1 MNLDFIIGPLVGAI
15 IGLITNGI
23 AIRMLFRPLKAV
35 KIFGLTLPFT
45 PGLIPKEK
53 ARIAKSLGDVVSD
66 DLLNEGVIKKGLISE
81 EMDEKITV
89 AVNGMIAK
97 KSTSE
102 ETLRE
107 FFYSFSGAERG
118 ENLIDEVS
126 DKMVEFSYNR
136 MVKLELGPLL
146 SEIAVVEIV
155 SNLQG
160 SMFSMLIND
169 GLINSAKTKMS
180 EVIEKL
186 VVEKGEDIL
195 DNIIRKESDN
205 LFDKKLCDLYTEYQD
220 RIPDFVNWVLTT
232 YHQIVEKNI
241 GVLLHAVDLSN
252 LVENQINSYDVLTF
266 EKMIFAIMKKE
277 LSAIVW
283 LGGLLGLIMGMVML
297 FF

>member
-1 MNLDFIIGPLVGAI
+1 MTVEFFMGPLIGGI

-35 KIFGLTLPFT
+35 KIFGITLPFT

-53 ARIAKSLGDVVSD
+53 SRIARSLGNVVSH
-66 DLLNEGVIKKGLISE
+66 DLLNEDVIKSGLLSK
-81 EMDEKITV
+81 EMDEKIIV
-89 AVNGMIAK
+89 ALNGIIKK
-97 KSTSE
+97 KSASE

-107 FFYSFSGAERG
+107 FFYSFSEADRG
-118 ENLIDEVS
+118 EIIINDVS
-126 DKMVEFSYNR
+126 TKIVGFSYDR

-146 SEIAVVEIV
+146 SEIAVAEIV
-155 SNLQG
+155 NNLQG

-169 GLINSAKTKMS
+169 GLINSAKSKMS

-195 DNIIRKESDN
+195 TSIIQKESNN
-205 LFDKKLCDLYTEYQD
+205 LFDKRLCELYNEYED
-220 RIPDFVNWVLTT
+220 RIPDFVSWVLNT
-232 YHQIVEKNI
+232 YHQLIEKNI
-241 GVLLHAVDLSN
+241 GALLHALDLSQ

-277 LSAIVW
+277 LNAIVW

-297 FF
+297 LV

>member
-1 MNLDFIIGPLVGAI
+1 MTVEFFMGPLIGGI

-23 AIRMLFRPLKAV
+23 AIRMLFRPLKSV
-35 KIFGLTLPFT
+35 KIFGITLPFT

-53 ARIAKSLGDVVSD
+53 SRIARSLGNVVSH
-66 DLLNEGVIKKGLISE
+66 DLLNEDVIKKGLISE
-81 EMDEKITV
+81 EMDGKITV
-89 AVNGMIAK
+89 ALNGIIEK

-107 FFYSFSGAERG
+107 FFYSFSGADRG
-118 ENLIDEVS
+118 EIIINDVS
-126 DKMVEFSYNR
+126 TKIIGFSYDR
-136 MVKLELGPLL
+136 MVKLRLGPLL
-146 SEIAVVEIV
+146 SEIAVAEIV
-155 SNLQG
+155 NNLQG

-169 GLINSAKTKMS
+169 GLINSAKSKMS

-195 DNIIRKESDN
+195 TNIIQRESNN
-205 LFDKKLCDLYTEYQD
+205 LFDKKLCELYNEYED
-220 RIPDFVNWVLTT
+220 RIPDFVSWVLNT
-232 YHQIVEKNI
+232 YHQLIENNI
-241 GVLLHAVDLSN
+241 GVLLHALDLSQ

-277 LSAIVW
+277 LNAIVW

-297 FF
+297 LV